1 MFRIPIATRHS
12 SSLISV
18 CMLSV
23 LWLIRCLQL
32 INAQF
37 SFLIVQIQFTT
48 LFVTLFPL
56 PLPRQTVG
64 LVVFLPSSSVLRLHL
79 HLCILDL
86 TWEDALIMKLYQ
98 SHHLSEWMILESS
111 FTCWLFN
118 DGDDSYVL
126 GVILIR
132 FLIVA
137 PEMCVNKKW
146 YGINNTLLGSQKCR
160 VYYQCEFDIHII
172 HTVRHIN
179 YELIQ

>member
-1 MFRIPIATRHS
+1 MLRIPIATRHS

-64 LVVFLPSSSVLRLHL
+64 LVVLLPSSSVLLLHL

-98 SHHLSEWMILESS
+98 SHHLSE
-111 FTCWLFN
+111 
-118 DGDDSYVL
+118 
-126 GVILIR
+126 
-132 FLIVA
+132 
-137 PEMCVNKKW
+137 
-146 YGINNTLLGSQKCR
+146 
-160 VYYQCEFDIHII
+160 
-172 HTVRHIN
+172 
-179 YELIQ
+179 